1 MLIGETASVL
11 KNIRAS
17 CYRSTEVQLTW
28 RKKMLSVMET
38 ASGFMFCLMH
48 GVRVCL
54 LAVNKVALSLSLIH
68 QKWLKA
74 DVCLFLPNHC
84 QCSLLLMSDFSAHFH
99 TSADGLW
106 AQITTTFLKELKCF
120 CHREKRRNVQ
130 CTRWVS
136 VYHASAMSRRAAESN
151 SCWFRLVFD
160 GDEKNY
166 ELWETKFVGHLCLQG
181 LRDIILKQPTN
192 MEGEE
197 DTPKNAA
204 VYAELI
210 QFLDD
215 KSLV

>member
-1 MLIGETASVL
+1 
-11 KNIRAS
+11 
-17 CYRSTEVQLTW
+17 
-28 RKKMLSVMET
+28 
-38 ASGFMFCLMH
+38 
-48 GVRVCL
+48 
-54 LAVNKVALSLSLIH
+54 
-68 QKWLKA
+68 
-74 DVCLFLPNHC
+74 
-84 QCSLLLMSDFSAHFH
+84 
-99 TSADGLW
+99 
-106 AQITTTFLKELKCF
+106 
-120 CHREKRRNVQ
+120 
-130 CTRWVS
+130 
-136 VYHASAMSRRAAESN
+136 MSRRAAESN

-197 DTPKNAA
+197 ETPKNAA